1 MTHQNGLDRS
11 IPRGWALGVS
21 QEMLDA
27 LAAQHPPPQVRL
39 LRSES
44 PVIDLP
50 DAADGRHPGI
60 DWIWATFVFHEV
72 EPAQCLTAEMR
83 RVTRPAGRV
92 AVLDWRPDAA
102 EDNRPACSHG
112 VSAAQVGEH
121 LEAAEF
127 RNATRV

>member
-1 MTHQNGLDRS
+1 
-11 IPRGWALGVS
+11 
-21 QEMLDA
+21 
-27 LAAQHPPPQVRL
+27 L

-50 DAADGRHPGI
+50 DAADGRHRGI

-83 RVTRPAGRV
+83 RV

-102 EDNRPACSHG
+102 EDNRPARSHG

-121 LEAAEF
+121 LEASEF
-127 RNATRV
+127 RNATRVWQNEEVYPIEAY